1 MSTHSFYFT
10 FAIALFVAANVCLV
24 AYYYL
29 RRQRRSEPSFEDL
42 FAKLTWTDR
51 NSIAQVALELVDE
64 SGQRRLVD
72 DVETVETME
81 PADLWALIG
90 GLEGLEVLE
99 KNSEVLIELAFY
111 VQRWYPAA
119 LVIAERLRL
128 DAKELNWHVARLRGA
143 AQNGNLQVSFPFY
156 AQRAVVAYYLMTRRV
171 LSLYE
176 AGSFSMLADLQRAL

>member
-1 MSTHSFYFT
+1 MSTHSFYFVL
-10 FAIALFVAANVCLV
+10 AVALFLAANVGV
-24 AYYYL
+24 VGYYYFR
-29 RRQRRSEPSFEDL
+29 RRQAQPSFEDL
-42 FAKLTWTDR
+42 FARLTWTDR

-64 SGQRRLVD
+64 SGQRRVLD
-72 DVETVETME
+72 DVETME
-81 PADLWALIG
+81 PAHLWALIG

-143 AQNGNLQVSFPFY
+143 AQTGNLQVSFPFY
-156 AQRAVVAYYLMTRRV
+156 AQRAVVAYYLMTRRL

-176 AGSFSMLADLQRAL
+176 AGSFSMLSDLQRAL